1 MQAIAR
7 VNRTYPRKSCG
18 FVVDYHGL
26 SDYLI
31 EALELF
37 SSEDV
42 EGAYQSLKDEIPKV
56 KATHTV
62 AMGFFKAIKS
72 TNVDDY
78 VLALKDE
85 AVRGQFEITFKR
97 FGKQMKI
104 VLPDVGAAPF
114 VPDLKLLGKIHNA
127 ARTKYRDEGLD
138 LSGVGEKVRKL
149 VDEHILSTGVDP
161 KIPPVDLLAA
171 NFKEKLNE
179 VKSDE
184 SKASEIESAI
194 KHHITVN
201 LEEDPEY
208 YKALSLKLKDI
219 ILKNAGKWEQQL
231 EFLLEMVDNIE
242 VNHKKAANDI
252 GLSETEYAFYNILMA
267 EVTAIQGSDVVDATT
282 FDEIKSTTQTLV
294 DTFNEATQI
303 VDFFTK
309 LDEVKRMKKEIK
321 RAILDQ
327 SFGEPRLVKVVQE
340 RFMKLGENKFS
351 ESNKGSGH

>member
-1 MQAIAR
+1 M
-7 VNRTYPRKSCG
+7 N
-18 FVVDYHGL
+18 
-26 SDYLI
+26 
-31 EALELF
+31 
-37 SSEDV
+37 
-42 EGAYQSLKDEIPKV
+42 
-56 KATHTV
+56 
-62 AMGFFKAIKS
+62 
-72 TNVDDY
+72 
-78 VLALKDE
+78 
-85 AVRGQFEITFKR
+85 
-97 FGKQMKI
+97 I

-201 LEEDPEY
+201 LEDDPEY

-231 EFLLEMVDNIE
+231 EFLLEMVDTIE
-242 VNHKKAANDI
+242 VNHKKAADDI

-267 EVTAIQGSDVVDATT
+267 EVTAIQGSDVVDAVT

-303 VDFFTK
+303 VDFFSK

-327 SFGEPRLVKVVQE
+327 SFGDPRLVRVVQE

-351 ESNKGSGH
+351 GSNKGSGH